1 MNVPRERT
9 KWLTLLAVL
18 ISTCGILAGVALCA
32 LLSGRA
38 QAKLLHV
45 QERQQTRNAREE
57 AYVTV
62 LAAYR
67 QFRRSW

>member
-18 ISTCGILAGVALCA
+18 ISTCGILAGVALGA

-45 QERQQTRNAREE
+45 HERQQTRNAREE